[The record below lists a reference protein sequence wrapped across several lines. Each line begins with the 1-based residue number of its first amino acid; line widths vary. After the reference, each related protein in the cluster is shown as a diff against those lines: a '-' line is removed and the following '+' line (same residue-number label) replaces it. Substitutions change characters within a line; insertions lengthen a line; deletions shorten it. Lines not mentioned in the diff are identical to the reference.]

1 MKLFNR
7 TLTAAV
13 LVAATAT
20 IIVAGG
26 KNKGNNKNN
35 TITNTPTEAVATEAM
50 RKAEFKA
57 KWEEAEREKREA
69 EEMLAPWT
77 QKENLSPIIRSGSGS
92 ASAQKADKKS
102 ATVSKSVTTA
112 PANDLKE
119 KEAESAIKDRSF
131 LTSTQHRLEIV
142 NEDAPVFEKKADET
156 KAIEFVKSEEA
167 EAAPEKAKNSE
178 EKVYS
183 SSADAERAN
192 DERRKALILAYEQG
206 AELSAA
212 DLEFLR
218 DDAKLMKRAERLE
231 SIIKEQKFEEAE
243 PIVSEDSFAPAELDI
258 STVSDYEIKNALQKG
273 KRGEI
278 LTDREKQIFEH
289 TYVPRM
295 PNKTLRANR

>member
-20 IIVAGG
+20 IIIAGG

-35 TITNTPTEAVATEAM
+35 TITNTPTESVNMEALE
-50 RKAEFKA
+50 KAAFKE

-77 QKENLSPIIRSGSGS
+77 PKENLSNIIRSGSGS
-92 ASAQKADKKS
+92 APAVEKK
-102 ATVSKSVTTA
+102 TTA
-112 PANDLKE
+112 APKAVTAAPGKDLKE
-119 KEAESAIKDRSF
+119 KEAEAITKERSF
-131 LTSTQHRLEIV
+131 LTSTQQRLEIV
-142 NEDAPVFEKKADET
+142 DEDAAFQKPAEDKKFAETVKTEEAASAAEKPKKA
-156 KAIEFVKSEEA
+156 
-167 EAAPEKAKNSE
+167 E
-178 EKVYS
+178 EKVFS

-212 DLEFLR
+212 DLEFLGE
-218 DDAKLMKRAERLE
+218 DAKHLKRRAVH
-231 SIIKEQKFEEAE
+231 E
-243 PIVSEDSFAPAELDI
+243 PKPVEPAAFDTPADIFASDDIAVKNTFDFSSVSES
-258 STVSDYEIKNALQKG
+258 EIKTIHKKYYN
-273 KRGEI
+273 REM
-278 LTDREKQIFEH
+278 LTEREMKIFEH